1 MEDAVEKIKASLN
14 LSKVVEAYNVKL
26 QHDGGT
32 KFKGLC
38 PFHHESTPSFNL
50 DDAKGVYHCFGC
62 GEGGDIISFVQKM
75 ENLSFNETIKYIFEK
90 FKLGPVPNLNV
101 DPTREKVLVLN
112 EKIAAYY
119 QKVLFSP
126 KAEKVL
132 LYLTR
137 TRQLS
142 LETIKTFGIG
152 FAPREDNTT
161 EFYDLTRKT
170 ERDVVDRSNLLNQ
183 KRLPFFYDRIM
194 VPLKDS
200 FGRVIGFSGRALNV
214 EIQKVKYLNSPEN
227 FLFHKRKMLYN
238 LDAARKYIEAS
249 KEAILV
255 EGYFDVMGL
264 WQSGIKNVV
273 CSMGTALTEE
283 QTLLLKSAETV
294 NICYDGD
301 AAGAHGTQLGI
312 KRLVE
317 RSFNVKTVTLPIG
330 DPDEYVYANGV
341 EAFRKLLAE
350 APSYEEY
357 TYTEFKKNGDFSSLA
372 SKKRWLGKVF
382 AFVKEVNNVFFTDTV
397 IADLQTF
404 LRINAKL
411 LVNAWE
417 EFLTSGEVELE
428 EVLKEKDEYESSQNA
443 SREFFIQ
450 AYLYKVGEALLH
462 ANEDV
467 FANSEYK
474 ETYEQL
480 KAQKNSNPEKQFI
493 YALLGEEER
502 NLVGRLILEMPEN
515 ITEEELSDKLKAF
528 RLAEKAKLEVAELKE
543 QIKKSE

>member
-1 MEDAVEKIKASLN
+1 MEDAVEKIKTSLS
-14 LSKVVEAYNVKL
+14 LSQVVEAYNVKL

-32 KFKGLC
+32 KYKGLC

-62 GEGGDIISFVQKM
+62 NEGGDIISFVQKM
-75 ENLSFNETIKYIFEK
+75 ENLNFNETIKYIFEK

-101 DPTREKVLVLN
+101 DPVREKVLALN
-112 EKIAAYY
+112 EKVAEYY

-132 LYLTR
+132 LYLTK
-137 TRQLS
+137 TRNLS
-142 LETIKTFGIG
+142 LETIKTFGLG
-152 FAPREDNTT
+152 FAPREDKGS
-161 EFYDLTRKT
+161 EFYALIHNA
-170 ERDVVDRSNLLNQ
+170 EQDVVERSNIMNQ
-183 KRLPFFYDRIM
+183 RKLPFFYDRIM
-194 VPLKDS
+194 VPLKDA

-238 LDAARKYIEAS
+238 LDAARKYIETS

-264 WQSGIKNVV
+264 WQSGLKNVV

-301 AAGAHGTQLGI
+301 AAGGHGTQLGI
-312 KRLVE
+312 KRLLE
-317 RSFNVKTVTLPIG
+317 RSFNVKPVTLPSG

-357 TYTEFKKNGDFSSLA
+357 IYADLKKNGDFSSLA
-372 SKKRWLGKVF
+372 SKKRWLSKVF

-397 IADLQTF
+397 ISDLQAF
-404 LRINAKL
+404 LKLNAAL

-417 EFLTSGEVELE
+417 EFLASGEIVLE
-428 EVLKEKDEYESSQNA
+428 TVLEEKDEEASLQNGR
-443 SREFFIQ
+443 REFFLQ
-450 AYLYKVGEALLH
+450 AYLYKVGEELLR

-467 FANSEYK
+467 FANSEYE
-474 ETYEQL
+474 ETYKQL
-480 KAQKNSNPEKQFI
+480 KFQKSSNPEQQFI

-515 ITEEELSDKLKAF
+515 ITEAELALTLQAF
-528 RLAEKAKLEVAELKE
+528 RLAEKEKLEIEGLKE
-543 QIKKSE
+543 QIKNSK